1 MRTALAMVSSHK
13 SRTRFVAARVSA
25 AATASGYSTGALE
38 KPALREERSSRV
50 RSVPAPHEI
59 ANLWVDLLA
68 ELAPAE
74 DAVVAHAL
82 RQQMPALLGWDV
94 LAQDMCG
101 FGLTVA
107 GNVVELAFDREQR
120 AGLDRFRAHQLA
132 TYAHPPLR

>member
-1 MRTALAMVSSHK
+1 MRGRGV
-13 SRTRFVAARVSA
+13 RTPRPHCAGLFYRSA
-25 AATASGYSTGALE
+25 GKTGVTGGAE
-38 KPALREERSSRV
+38 IAQGA
-50 RSVPAPHEI
+50 SVPAPDEI
-59 ANLWVDLLA
+59 PELRVDVLA

-82 RQQMPALLGWDV
+82 RQQMPALLGRDV